1 MDWDNRIMFWV
12 KNVPYLWVDNE
23 DWKKCKR
30 VYLVS
35 PQTRAFDKSGRREK
49 LQTFWEERA
58 SFYNDISLV
67 ENCSDQVSNYF
78 LASIPPVKRRG
89 MKWWIT
95 QPGFPFKH
103 FELRVEG
110 KKFSEEAHFPILT
123 KLKVVS
129 PNSGK
134 YFTEQASPISEL
146 NLEDLPDEILSMI
159 AEHSPGLGFG
169 LANKRLAGIWKEKND
184 LRKFILDRDERAGNP
199 KFSRAFGYKEIRLCI
214 DTGFTY
220 PLEKH
225 FGSWLKRGIGA
236 KKCDPQKLS
245 PALITMRLEG
255 RKLDTPFD
263 IETLAR
269 DVGYPEK
276 RLSCLYAAASFG
288 VGEAIG
294 SAPTDA
300 QGELLGNLEWRDDQ
314 KIWRKDWFIAGFF
327 SSLLKKFNEGGIPPI
342 EHFVSA
348 DIRAIFLDTEPEHW
362 VIASSVVAK
371 ASKKFKKGVSE
382 LFRGKQN
389 FVWWL
394 FEPEHYPTPSSE
406 RLLKFLSE
414 SEHPA
419 ETFVPGSLQLEDLP
433 DEILEII
440 SQNSPGLGFGLA
452 NKRLAGIW
460 REANDLRRF
469 ILKKDKRAADPK
481 FSNRFG
487 KDEIELCLN
496 TGFLYPLQKNLYE
509 RWSEKKHT
517 PKSSIIFAQ
526 VLGERQEMPRVKMFW
541 LKNSRGEKLEYYV
554 EAPDFKELFGESPP
568 KNRRYLDF
576 ADNLKKYI
584 SFGLGQSFAKRQKEN
599 KKEWLFSSFK
609 GRKIYLDFWF
619 VAGYAFENRGRDID
633 WDELPKKLKGYFREH
648 DDKLYEQ
655 EWEIPLHVLELVED
669 EKNFKSLSN
678 YLVEREYIPK
688 KKMIKFLKENYNYL
702 SGYERSGLMALFAS
716 SEKD

>member
-12 KNVPYLWVDNE
+12 KNVPYLWVDNK

-78 LASIPPVKRRG
+78 LASIPPAKRRG
-89 MKWWIT
+89 LKWWTT

-103 FELRVEG
+103 FELRLEG
-110 KKFSEEAHFPILT
+110 KKFSEEAHFPVLT

-129 PNSGK
+129 SNSGK
-134 YFTEQASPISEL
+134 YFTEQASTMSEL
-146 NLEDLPDEILSMI
+146 NLEDLPDEVLSMI
-159 AEHSPGLGFG
+159 AEH
-169 LANKRLAGIWKEKND
+169 
-184 LRKFILDRDERAGNP
+184 
-199 KFSRAFGYKEIRLCI
+199 
-214 DTGFTY
+214 
-220 PLEKH
+220 
-225 FGSWLKRGIGA
+225 
-236 KKCDPQKLS
+236 
-245 PALITMRLEG
+245 
-255 RKLDTPFD
+255 
-263 IETLAR
+263 
-269 DVGYPEK
+269 
-276 RLSCLYAAASFG
+276 
-288 VGEAIG
+288 
-294 SAPTDA
+294 
-300 QGELLGNLEWRDDQ
+300 
-314 KIWRKDWFIAGFF
+314 
-327 SSLLKKFNEGGIPPI
+327 
-342 EHFVSA
+342 
-348 DIRAIFLDTEPEHW
+348 
-362 VIASSVVAK
+362 
-371 ASKKFKKGVSE
+371 
-382 LFRGKQN
+382 
-389 FVWWL
+389 
-394 FEPEHYPTPSSE
+394 
-406 RLLKFLSE
+406 
-414 SEHPA
+414 
-419 ETFVPGSLQLEDLP
+419 
-433 DEILEII
+433 
-440 SQNSPGLGFGLA
+440 SPGLGFGLA

-541 LKNSRGEKLEYYV
+541 LKNSRGEKLGYYV

-655 EWEIPLHVLELVED
+655 EWEIPLHVLELVD
-669 EKNFKSLSN
+669 DKKNFKSLSK